1 MEKYHKEYSSNNN
14 SQMNLDDF
22 FNFLF
27 GCLDKHGKPASI
39 LFTFINFERVP
50 IKHID
55 HLIKHYSNVFDCQFI
70 NILFVL
76 INEEKNLGKK

>member
-1 MEKYHKEYSSNNN
+1 
-14 SQMNLDDF
+14 MNLDDF